1 MIWYWIIGRSL
12 AIDLCGYINHEFDKY
27 LYGCFF
33 YDIEGIFGAFYRF
46 IFTCFASA
54 LKIGGI
60 CIVDLNIDLLIL
72 KIKYS
77 KSNICKLNL
86 V

>member
-1 MIWYWIIGRSL
+1 MIWYWIIGRL
-12 AIDLCGYINHEFDKY
+12 LVIDLCGYINYEFDKY
-27 LYGCFF
+27 WYGCFF

-46 IFTCFASA
+46 IFICFVFV

-72 KIKYS
+72 KIKYW
-77 KSNICKLNL
+77 KLNIC
-86 V
+86 